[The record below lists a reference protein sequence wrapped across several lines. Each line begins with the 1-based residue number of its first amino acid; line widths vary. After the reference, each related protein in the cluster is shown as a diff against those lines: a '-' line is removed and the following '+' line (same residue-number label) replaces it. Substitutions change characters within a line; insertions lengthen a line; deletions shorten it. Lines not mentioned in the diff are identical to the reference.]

1 MPRHKAAENV
11 EIRNRRPNH
20 RLQTGQ
26 LTQPQFS
33 GAYSGA
39 DSALLVT
46 PRPVTG
52 RCPFQIDLRPME
64 NTLEP
69 GQGRRSRTKQQS
81 VRCGCDL

>member
-46 PRPVTG
+46 P
-52 RCPFQIDLRPME
+52 
-64 NTLEP
+64 
-69 GQGRRSRTKQQS
+69 
-81 VRCGCDL
+81 